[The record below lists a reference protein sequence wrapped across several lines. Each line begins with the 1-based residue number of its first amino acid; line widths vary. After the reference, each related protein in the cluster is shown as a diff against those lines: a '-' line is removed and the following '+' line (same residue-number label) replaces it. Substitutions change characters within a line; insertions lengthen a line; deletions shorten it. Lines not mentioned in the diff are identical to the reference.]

1 VGAPHLICTHQV
13 DPSEQLFP
21 ESVRGPTS
29 GTRDN
34 VSESGTF
41 TDTPLR
47 TGTPL
52 SPANHFRILVVSESG
67 RTSWGPGLESA
78 SWGFI
83 CDTAAHARNGESAS
97 VEDPEKRSS
106 LV

>member
-1 VGAPHLICTHQV
+1 M
-13 DPSEQLFP
+13 
-21 ESVRGPTS
+21 S

-67 RTSWGPGLESA
+67 RTCWGPGLEST
-78 SWGFI
+78 SWDSV
-83 CDTAAHARNGESAS
+83 CDTCCARTGEPVS
-97 VEDPEKRSS
+97 VKIRRKGRAWSDIAE
-106 LV
+106 